1 MDNRKGFGGVVGKL
15 LLHDEGGRD
24 LVALIEVLVGDE
36 AVHLG
41 PQRDRLDQ
49 SRDDEME
56 HRVGKFRLGFVF
68 LFEVGVDIREINRLG
83 NVRLVV
89 AAVRIDQRRD
99 EVHAVEITQQHA
111 VLPVAPATFLLLHF
125 INHTPYLAEIRRDRV
140 QRRGNIIAKS
150 SEKCK
155 YSGRFWRDRSKLTPL

>member
-1 MDNRKGFGGVVGKL
+1 
-15 LLHDEGGRD
+15 
-24 LVALIEVLVGDE
+24 
-36 AVHLG
+36 
-41 PQRDRLDQ
+41 
-49 SRDDEME
+49 ME

-111 VLPVAPATFLLLHF
+111 VLPVAPATLFLFH
-125 INHTPYLAEIRRDRV
+125 NSYSHTLSGGDPPRSRPKTREHHSKKFRKMQVFRTILA
-140 QRRGNIIAKS
+140 
-150 SEKCK
+150 
-155 YSGRFWRDRSKLTPL
+155 RSV